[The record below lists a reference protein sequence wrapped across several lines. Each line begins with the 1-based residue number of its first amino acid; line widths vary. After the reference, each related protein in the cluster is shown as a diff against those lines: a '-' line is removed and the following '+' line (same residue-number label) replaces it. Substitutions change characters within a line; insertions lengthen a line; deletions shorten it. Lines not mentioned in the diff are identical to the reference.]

1 MSSEQTLASTTASQV
16 DATVWLL
23 PGASSPPGGSGSL
36 VILNAGIE
44 TATVTIRTLG
54 DRAVVRSVDVAT
66 EGVVVESLVAADGYR
81 VEASAPVVVMW
92 TSNLGG
98 EGTAALGIP
107 LQDG

>member
-1 MSSEQTLASTTASQV
+1 V